1 MGRKTLKERQKQKNS
16 YNFKLQNRFFKL
28 NFYDL
33 MDYLEGISQDAYYS
47 YLKQAAHRLKLN
59 YKSKVSD
66 VLWAAIHQ
74 GWDMEIQDQ
83 WEDPETERF
92 TLGQFLI
99 YGLMVHIP
107 YLFLEDRDYGEER
120 SQM

>member
-1 MGRKTLKERQKQKNS
+1 MGRKTLKERQQKNNS
-16 YNFKLQNRFFKL
+16 YNLKLQNRFFQL

-33 MDYLEGISQDAYYS
+33 MDYLEGITQDDYYS
-47 YLKQAAHRLKLN
+47 NLKHAAHQLKLN

-74 GWDMEIQDQ
+74 GWKMQDQ
-83 WEDPETERF
+83 WEEAEAERF
-92 TLGQFLI
+92 TLGQSLI
-99 YGLMVHIP
+99 YGLMVQAP
-107 YLFLEDRDYGEER
+107 YLFLEDRDYGKER